1 MYVVG
6 SEAKLDKSTY
16 DYVFVPH
23 VWKNGVEQDV
33 NLSEGTTI
41 WSMTSAIVE
50 KQQ

>member
-1 MYVVG
+1 M
-6 SEAKLDKSTY
+6 EANLDRSTY

-23 VWKNGVEQDV
+23 VLKNVVEQGI